1 MVDWL
6 APVATPFKEAL
17 QKLAGKRTVA
27 SALTSAQWF
36 DRVPAAL
43 RDRALFSAR
52 VTNAQLLQGLR
63 SGVES
68 LLQPTTDLA
77 TARLEIKRLLQS
89 IGYQPDAKDAGTI
102 KDLSSDARINLQL
115 RQNTESAQGYGN
127 FVQGQAPG
135 AIDAFPAQELYR
147 LEEREEKR
155 DWQTRWNSARG
166 ELGAATTAP
175 DGRVAMIAL
184 KSDPIWSAISAFG
197 VPWPPY
203 DFNSGMWVRDVDR
216 ARAEELGLLAAGA
229 PAPSNVAAF
238 NTDLQ
243 AGVKDLD
250 AATLASLKATFG
262 DRLSIEADAAV
273 WVGQDR

>member
-1 MVDWL
+1 MIECSAL
-6 APVATPFKEAL
+6 VAITFKEAL
-17 QKLAGKRTVA
+17 QKLGSKRPVT
-27 SALTSAQWF
+27 SALTSGQWL
-36 DRVPAAL
+36 DQVPAAL
-43 RDRALFSAR
+43 RDRGFFSAR

-68 LLQPTTDLA
+68 LLQATTDHA

-115 RQNTESAQGYGN
+115 RQNTQSAQGYGN

-147 LEEREEKR
+147 LEDREEKR
-155 DWQTRWNSARG
+155 DWPTRWNSARG
-166 ELGAATTAP
+166 ELGPATTAS

-184 KSDPIWSAISAFG
+184 KADPIWSALSAFG
-197 VPWPPY
+197 VPWPPF

-216 ARAEELGLLAAGA
+216 ARAEALGLLAPGA
-229 PAPSNVAAF
+229 PAPSNVESF

-243 AGVKDLD
+243 ASARDLD

-262 DRLSIEADAAV
+262 DQIQIKGDAVV
-273 WVGQDR
+273 WVGQGN